1 MPKGGKNTTFNPWN
15 KHSSSLP
22 NGIHWAESLS
32 DGCTMLGGLSWFMGS
47 ILAEF
52 ADFMP
57 CILAKITRFMPCILD
72 KSRGKQ
78 YNKDVLIVCKYCRC
92 MR

>member
-22 NGIHWAESLS
+22 NGIHWAEILS
-32 DGCTMLGGLSWFMGS
+32 DCCTMLGGLSWFMGS

-57 CILAKITRFMPCILD
+57 CILD

-78 YNKDVLIVCKYCRC
+78 YNKDVLIVCKCCRC